1 MALRSIIPAR
11 AFLALCITAPHLL
24 VAAERYAV
32 TPLPFIPFSDTGG
45 EALSSSGVVAGGIV
59 NADGSVA
66 LAEWSN
72 GALTRLGVP
81 PGLPTHEFSRLA
93 GIRHQQRRRSCGHS
107 ARFLRRTCHRAPSS
121 MTTAVS
127 LSFRS
132 QTPPTLGALQ

>member
-81 PGLPTHEFSRLA
+81 PGLPTHEFSRLRVFGINSA
-93 GIRHQQRRRSCGHS
+93 GAVVGTLHVSSGGHAI
-107 ARFLRRTCHRAPSS
+107 ARLH
-121 MTTAVS
+121 
-127 LSFRS
+127 L
-132 QTPPTLGALQ
+132 